1 MSRRRERRIKKM
13 LLLLML
19 IDESVVVIRMFKA
32 QICLCVYRRG
42 GERLSLSTTIC
53 THTQIRSNKTKKK
66 IKTKHLRLSVNS

>member
-53 THTQIRSNKTKKK
+53 THTHTDQVKTKK
-66 IKTKHLRLSVNS
+66 IKQNICVCQ